1 VERLQPAKRRVGLR
15 MIEILGR
22 RLAASEAKLEEFACR
37 TAANRLAAT
46 LLRPACDGVIDD
58 VSHQDLADAIGV
70 HRETVT
76 KILDEFEAAG
86 LVALGGGRVQVLKGM
101 SCATVAPV

>member
-22 RLAASEAKLEEFACR
+22 RLAASEAKLEELAYR

-46 LLRPACDGVIDD
+46 LAPA
-58 VSHQDLADAIGV
+58 
-70 HRETVT
+70 RW
-76 KILDEFEAAG
+76 
-86 LVALGGGRVQVLKGM
+86 
-101 SCATVAPV
+101 